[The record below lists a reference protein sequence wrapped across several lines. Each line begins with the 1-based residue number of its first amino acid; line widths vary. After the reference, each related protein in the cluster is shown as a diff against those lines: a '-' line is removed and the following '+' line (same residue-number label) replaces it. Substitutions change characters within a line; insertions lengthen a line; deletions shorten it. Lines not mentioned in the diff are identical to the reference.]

1 MCFLEDKKEEFLQII
16 KMDDL
21 SRFIALINSNTSE
34 ELTSYEYGK
43 YILSDIIQENS
54 EYILNYLISLN
65 VFDYFNNLEYL
76 NFNIMELQTLLSK
89 NIFYDYTFSD
99 IDHPLFDLL
108 DNRNILRFYKILEL
122 NINVNVI
129 NKYGVSLLEYVYF
142 NKKLPSSTRQYMVTK
157 LIEHGAKW
165 EFALLWNN
173 IRLLQILS
181 IKKKVCKDNAKLVP
195 LVLQYLKNP
204 DILETNNIKLQKL
217 KIFLADLDAK
227 RYLIKNRQN
236 LFPIKLNL
244 KRKREN
250 I

>member
-1 MCFLEDKKEEFLQII
+1 MCFLEYKKEEFLSII
-16 KMDDL
+16 KRDDL
-21 SRFIALINSNTSE
+21 PRFIELINSNTSE
-34 ELTSYEYGK
+34 ELTTYEYGK
-43 YILSDIIQENS
+43 YILSDVIQENG
-54 EYILNYLISLN
+54 EQILNHLINLN
-65 VFDYFNNLEYL
+65 VFNYFNNLEYL
-76 NFNIMELQTLLSK
+76 NINIMELQSLLSK
-89 NIFYDYTFSD
+89 NLFYADTFSD
-99 IDHPLFDLL
+99 IDHPLFDLVH
-108 DNRNILRFYKILEL
+108 NRNILRFYKILEL

-142 NKKLPSSTRQYMVTK
+142 NKKLPSGTRQYMVTK
-157 LIEHGAKW
+157 LMEHGAKW

-181 IKKKVCKDNAKLVP
+181 IKQKVCKDNAKLLP

-204 DILETNNIKLQKL
+204 EIPDTNNIKLEKL

>member
-1 MCFLEDKKEEFLQII
+1 MCFLEDKKEEFLPII
-16 KMDDL
+16 KRDDL
-21 SRFIALINSNTSE
+21 SKFIELINSNKSE

-43 YILSDIIQENS
+43 YILSDVIQQNGEH
-54 EYILNYLISLN
+54 ILNYLISLN
-65 VFDYFNNLEYL
+65 IFDYFNNLEYL
-76 NFNIMELQTLLSK
+76 NINVMELQSMLSK
-89 NIFYDYTFSD
+89 NQFYADTFSD

-142 NKKLPSSTRQYMVTK
+142 NKKLPSSTRQYMVAK
-157 LIEHGAKW
+157 LMEYGAKW

-173 IRLLQILS
+173 IRLLQLLS
-181 IKKKVCKDNAKLVP
+181 IKQKVCKDNANLIP
-195 LVLQYLKNP
+195 LVLHYKKNP
-204 DILETNNIKLQKL
+204 QLPEGNNIRLEKL

-236 LFPIKLNL
+236 QFPIRLNL

-250 I
+250 V